1 MATTHIIH
9 SRPIHIV
16 RKEPAHGEPGGNGDD
31 AVDHEGHARGGTG
44 EEAEDSVDGTW

>member
-16 RKEPAHGEPGGNGDD
+16 RKEPAHGEPGGNGND
-31 AVDHEGHARGGTG
+31 AVDHEGHARGGAG
-44 EEAEDSVDGTW
+44 EEAEDGVDGA